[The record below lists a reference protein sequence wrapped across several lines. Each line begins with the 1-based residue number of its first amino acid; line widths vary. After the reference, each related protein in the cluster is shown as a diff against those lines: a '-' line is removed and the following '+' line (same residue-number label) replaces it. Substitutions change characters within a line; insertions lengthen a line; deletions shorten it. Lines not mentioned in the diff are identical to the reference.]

1 MKVTESGMKIYLK
14 AYKQGEIMLDRIL
27 ENVDRKLAYKLM
39 VLHIIIIAVSNYIVQ
54 FKIDIAGH
62 PLSVAA
68 FTFPLVVVLT
78 DLTVRLLGRD
88 TGRAVISLA
97 FIPAILVS
105 MAVVKLGGAPDSVA
119 FRIGLGSGMAY
130 FISNLLDVYVFQYF
144 RERYQTW
151 WIAPTLSAVASTFI
165 DTYVFFGTAFA
176 GGADEFM
183 RNNWHIVATNNS
195 ISKIVVSLIVILPA
209 YGILLAHLQKKV
221 SGENTQTL

>member
-1 MKVTESGMKIYLK
+1 MFDKLLAG
-14 AYKQGEIMLDRIL
+14 
-27 ENVDRKLAYKLM
+27 VDRALAYKLM
-39 VLHIIIIAVSNYIVQ
+39 MAHIIIIAISNYIVQ
-54 FKIDIAGH
+54 FKIDIAGN

-78 DLTVRLLGRD
+78 DLTVRLLGKQ
-88 TGRAVISLA
+88 TGRAVIGLA

-130 FISNLLDVYVFQYF
+130 FVSNLLDVYVFQYF
-144 RERYQTW
+144 REKYQSW
-151 WIAPTLSAVASTFI
+151 WIAPTLSSIVSTFI
-165 DTYVFFGTAFA
+165 DTYTFFGVAFA

-195 ISKIVVSLIVILPA
+195 ISKIIVSLIVILPA
-209 YGILLAHLQKKV
+209 YGVLLNFLQKKV
-221 SGENTQTL
+221 NDDDNKNIVQSSN

>member
-1 MKVTESGMKIYLK
+1 MFTKLLEGVDK
-14 AYKQGEIMLDRIL
+14 A
-27 ENVDRKLAYKLM
+27 LAYKLM
-39 VLHIIIIAVSNYIVQ
+39 LAHIIIIAISNYIVQ
-54 FKIDIAGH
+54 FKFEIFGH
-62 PLSVAA
+62 PLAWAA

-78 DLTVRLLGRD
+78 DLTVRLLGKQ

-119 FRIGLGSGMAY
+119 FRIGLGSGVAY

-144 RERYQTW
+144 REKYQSW
-151 WIAPTLSAVASTFI
+151 WIAPTLSAIASTFI
-165 DTYVFFGTAFA
+165 DTYTFFGVAFA

-195 ISKIVVSLIVILPA
+195 ISKIIVSLLVILPA
-209 YGILLAHLQKKV
+209 YGVLLSHLQNKLLKKD
-221 SGENTQTL
+221 EQNNIT

>member
-1 MKVTESGMKIYLK
+1 MLNKI
-14 AYKQGEIMLDRIL
+14 LDG
-27 ENVDRKLAYKLM
+27 VDKSIAYKLM
-39 VLHIIIIAVSNYIVQ
+39 LAHILIIAISNYIVQ
-54 FKIDIAGH
+54 FKFTIFGA
-62 PLSVAA
+62 PLAWAA

-78 DLTVRLLGRD
+78 DLTVRLLGKQ

-144 RERYQTW
+144 REKYSSW
-151 WIAPTLSAVASTFI
+151 WIAPTLSAIASTFI

-183 RNNWHIVATNNS
+183 ANNWHIVATNNS
-195 ISKIVVSLIVILPA
+195 ISKIIVSLIVILPA
-209 YGILLAHLQKKV
+209 YGLLLNHLQRKLANQET
-221 SGENTQTL
+221 SNG